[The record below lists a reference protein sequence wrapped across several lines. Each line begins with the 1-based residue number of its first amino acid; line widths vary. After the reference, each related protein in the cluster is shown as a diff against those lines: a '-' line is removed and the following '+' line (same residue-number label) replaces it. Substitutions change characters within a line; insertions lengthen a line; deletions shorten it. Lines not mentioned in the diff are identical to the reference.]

1 MLSQA
6 IEAGSKRAYRIDVR
20 FSVQHFFS
28 LSPGGEREGTAKGPF
43 VPRPRDL
50 AQQADRANYIR
61 QITRKVRYDL
71 SNEEH

>member
-6 IEAGSKRAYRIDVR
+6 TEAGSKRAYRIDVR
-20 FSVQHFFS
+20 FSVQHFFWS
-28 LSPGGEREGTAKGPF
+28 EPGGEREGNGERPF

-61 QITRKVRYDL
+61 QITGKIRYEL
-71 SNEEH
+71 SKEEH